1 MDEWFGFT
9 HYQSCVWAIGILSV
23 CNTPTTHTHTQSAE
37 LALREFQ
44 TILEDYHSMHFV
56 PAHWG
61 AARALVLLH
70 RHSRALL
77 TARNGLEQL
86 PLVKLPSNFTWPGTS
101 NIMTEALVQ
110 NVEVMLTTCAL

>member
-1 MDEWFGFT
+1 
-9 HYQSCVWAIGILSV
+9 
-23 CNTPTTHTHTQSAE
+23 
-37 LALREFQ
+37 
-44 TILEDYHSMHFV
+44 MHFV

-86 PLVKLPSNFTWPGTS
+86 PLVKLPPNFTWPGTS
-101 NIMTEALVQ
+101 KIMTEALLQ
-110 NVEVMLTTCAL
+110 NVEVLLDWVIGTCMVDLIWSMCFYRTLKIMSSHCHLDFSLITTIR